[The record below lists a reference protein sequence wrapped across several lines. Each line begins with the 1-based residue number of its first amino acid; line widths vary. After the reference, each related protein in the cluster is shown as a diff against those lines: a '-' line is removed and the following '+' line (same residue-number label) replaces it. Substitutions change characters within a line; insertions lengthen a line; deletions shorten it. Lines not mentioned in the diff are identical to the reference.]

1 MKKAIS
7 FFLFAVF
14 VISSVSQAVGAIGAP
29 YFTESPKD
37 IVLHRKVTA
46 LITVAADAFGKEGQ
60 LAEYEVQ
67 ALFKTGFIP
76 ISKRAS
82 LPLGEVATV
91 PVRADGTFI
100 AASGSYTARVAVFVT
115 DEKGDRIATAFSPAF
130 IITVIPDAILDVS
143 AEKSYHTS
151 EKDTVITATVHPSAV
166 AAGASFAWYAVAD
179 GETVML
185 SNTERFHGVSV
196 TGCDTP
202 SLIISQ
208 DATEVTETEFFLVLS
223 IGPSGYE
230 EASEKVAITLY
241 PHLENGF
248 IRDGIGVLYY
258 RADRGEFAEG
268 LFLIGGATYLFE
280 KGSCRARSGRVVY
293 GGRVFR
299 CALDGRVLD
308 GLVETPYGFKYY
320 KNGVRF
326 IGEKQIDG
334 KILFFDPLTGYSK
347 KQTGEQ
353 K

>member
-185 SNTERFHGVSV
+185 SDTERFHGVSV

>member
-7 FFLFAVF
+7 VFLFAVF
-14 VISSVSQAVGAIGAP
+14 VLSSVSQAVGAVGAP

-37 IVLHRKVTA
+37 VDLHRAETA
-46 LITVAADAFGKEGQ
+46 HVTVAADAFGKDGH

-76 ISKRAS
+76 ISKRVS
-82 LPLGEVATV
+82 QPLGEVTTV
-91 PVRADGTFI
+91 PLRADGTFI
-100 AASGSYTARVAVFVT
+100 AAAGCYTARVAAFVT
-115 DEKGDRIATAFSPAF
+115 DENGDRIATAFSPAF
-130 IITVIPDAILDVS
+130 SITVLPDAILAVS
-143 AEKSYHTS
+143 AEKSYHTA
-151 EKDTVITATVHPSAV
+151 EKDTVITAKIHPSSV
-166 AAGASFAWYAVAD
+166 AAGASYAWYAVAD
-179 GETVML
+179 GETVKL
-185 SNTERFHGVSV
+185 SDTERFHGVSV

-202 SLIISQ
+202 SLVISQ
-208 DATEVTETEFFLVLS
+208 DAAEVTEAEFFLILS

-230 EASEKVAITLY
+230 EASEKVTITLY

-248 IRDGIGVLYY
+248 TWDGVGVLYY

-320 KNGVRF
+320 ENGIRF
-326 IGEKQIDG
+326 IGERQIDG
-334 KILFFDPLTGYSK
+334 KIRSFDPLTGYSK